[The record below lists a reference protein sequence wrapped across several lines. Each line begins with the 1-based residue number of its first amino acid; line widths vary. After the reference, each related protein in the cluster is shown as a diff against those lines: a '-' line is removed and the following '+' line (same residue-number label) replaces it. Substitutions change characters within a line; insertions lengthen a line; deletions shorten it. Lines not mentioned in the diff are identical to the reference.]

1 MKKLFFPVVILISST
16 VLYYGC
22 RKDKTPVPVEPCDPS
37 KVYFQNS
44 IKPIISSNCAKSGC
58 HDAITR
64 EEGLDLSTYSG
75 IMKIVKPGKPS
86 SSEIMEKL
94 NETDP
99 TDRMP
104 PAPESALTQEQKDL
118 IARWIREGAMDS
130 YCEQDTS
137 NCSALNVSFANEVA
151 GIVNLNCKGCHSG
164 NTVNGGVNL
173 SDYTGVAAAAKSGKL
188 YNAVAQN
195 GQAVPMPPSGKLPP
209 CDLKKIKAWIDEGMK
224 NN

>member
-1 MKKLFFPVVILISST
+1 MKKLFFSLITLASCAI
-16 VLYYGC
+16 LYYGC
-22 RKDKTPVPVEPCDPS
+22 RKDKTPMPVEPCDPN

-44 IKPIISSNCAKSGC
+44 IRPIINSNCAKSGC

-64 EEGLDLSTYSG
+64 EEGLDLSSYSG
-75 IMKIVKPGKPS
+75 IMKIVKAGRPS

-94 NETDP
+94 NEANP

-118 IARWIREGAMDS
+118 IARWIREGALDT

-137 NCSALNVSFANEVA
+137 NCSAVNVSYTNEVA
-151 GIVNLNCKGCHSG
+151 SILNINCMGCHSG

-173 SDYTGVAAAAKSGKL
+173 SDYPGVAAAANSGKL
-188 YNAVAQN
+188 YNAVVQN
-195 GQAVPMPPSGKLPP
+195 GKAVPMPPSGKLAA
-209 CDLKKIKAWIDEGMK
+209 CDLKKIKAWIDEGVK